1 MNLNITPVFR
11 QIKYNI
17 NHALALC
24 LLGSLL
30 PASALAVDKI
40 IVNGLFQDKAV
51 VTIDGKRRV
60 LKKDE
65 PSPEG
70 VTLIAADSKQATLEI
85 DGKRQIYTLGTQ
97 IGSSYKKPD
106 DGKKLIIVPG
116 PGDMYRISGSIN
128 GFATKFVV
136 DTGATLVTMNSSVA
150 KRVGIDYKLI
160 GTESVVYTASGKNKM
175 YVIKLD
181 RVRVGDIELRDVQGA
196 VLDGDYPVETLLGM
210 SFLGRLDMKREG
222 RIMELQKKY

>member
-1 MNLNITPVFR
+1 MFR
-11 QIKYNI
+11 QFKYRVNY
-17 NHALALC
+17 AMALC
-24 LLGSLL
+24 LAGSLL
-30 PASALAVDKI
+30 PGSTLAVEKI

-51 VTIDGKRRV
+51 VSIDGKRRV
-60 LKKDE
+60 LKKNE

-70 VTLIAADSKQATLEI
+70 VTLIEADSKKAIIEI
-85 DGKRQIYTLGTQ
+85 DGERQTYTLGTQ
-97 IGSSYKKPD
+97 IGGSYEKPEE
-106 DGKKLIIVPG
+106 GKKLIIVPG

-136 DTGATLVTMNSSVA
+136 DTGASLVTMNSSVA
-150 KRVGIDYKLI
+150 KRVGIDYKLT

-175 YVIKLD
+175 YIVKLD

-196 VLDGDYPVETLLGM
+196 VLDGDYPVEALLGM

>member
-1 MNLNITPVFR
+1 MNLNITFMFR
-11 QIKYNI
+11 QIKYHVNY
-17 NHALALC
+17 AMALC
-24 LLGSLL
+24 LVGLLL
-30 PASALAVDKI
+30 PGSTLAVEKI

-51 VTIDGKRRV
+51 VSIDGKRRV

-70 VTLIAADSKQATLEI
+70 VTLIEADSKQAILEI
-85 DGKRQIYTLGTQ
+85 DGERQTYTLGTQ
-97 IGSSYKKPD
+97 IGSSYEKPEN
-106 DGKKLIIVPG
+106 GKKLIIVPG

-128 GFATKFVV
+128 GFATRFVV
-136 DTGATLVTMNSSVA
+136 DTGASLVTMNSSVA

-175 YVIKLD
+175 YIVKLD

-196 VLDGDYPVETLLGM
+196 VLDGDYPVEALLGM
-210 SFLGRLDMKREG
+210 SFLGRLEMKREG